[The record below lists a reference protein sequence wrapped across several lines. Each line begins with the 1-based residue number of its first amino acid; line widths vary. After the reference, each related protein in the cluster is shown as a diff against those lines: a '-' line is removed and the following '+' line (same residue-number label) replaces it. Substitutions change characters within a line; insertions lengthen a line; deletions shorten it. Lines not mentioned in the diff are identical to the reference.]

1 MAVRSARL
9 EQVLGASLDR
19 VTAAQVRDLV
29 ANEVPEAFDLDYKR
43 EMYGRT
49 DADRRALAGDVAA
62 LANTAGGLIII
73 GIDEDAQA
81 RAGEATPVPLADDE
95 VARIRQIVGSL
106 ISPVPTI
113 DVYLLPDTGSA
124 AEDDKAAR
132 TGFIMIAVG
141 RSLAA
146 PHAVLVNDALRY
158 PRRNGATTRYL
169 SEPEV
174 AEAYRARLAGL
185 GAQAD
190 RLDTVWRAG
199 LERLDVRD
207 AVWAAVALTPELP
220 GEMRIN
226 QASHRA
232 FQSAFQG
239 RSPTIAGPDF
249 PVGRTHVGLGFLH
262 ADGAEDHAAELA
274 TWVSLDLHTDGGG
287 FFAMY
292 VGRRRDET
300 EQQAPVQADDE
311 LLTVAVLSALA
322 NLGEHASSVAAGGD
336 ALLRAGLWKPSE
348 GMPVHLGHRRGF
360 GGATYG
366 ASPRRTPLTPVETVA
381 PLDALTPGPSLV
393 ATAARLCQQIGHAF
407 GAAELGQL
415 TEDGQIRRRYF
426 SNGFPRLEKWADA
439 AGVKTV
445 DDTLP
450 G

>member
-1 MAVRSARL
+1 MAVRSSRL
-9 EQVLGASLDR
+9 EQVLGVPLNQ
-19 VTAAQVRDLV
+19 VTAAHVRGLV

-106 ISPVPTI
+106 ISPVPTM
-113 DVYLLPDTGSA
+113 DVYLLPDTDSPV
-124 AEDDKAAR
+124 EDDEAAQ
-132 TGFIMIAVG
+132 TGFVMIAVA

-146 PHAVLVNDALRY
+146 PHGVLVNDALRY

-185 GAQAD
+185 GAQTA
-190 RLDTVWRAG
+190 RLDAVWRDG

-207 AVWAAVALTPELP
+207 AVWAAVALAPELP
-220 GEMRIN
+220 GGMRIN
-226 QASHRA
+226 QGSLRA

-239 RSPTIAGPDF
+239 RSPTIAGPDYTIERTQ
-249 PVGRTHVGLGFLH
+249 VGPGFLH
-262 ADGAEDHAAELA
+262 ADGAGDRAADLA

-292 VGRRRDET
+292 VGRRIDET
-300 EQQAPVQADDE
+300 GQPSPVQAGDE
-311 LLTVAVLSALA
+311 LLTVAVLSALVH
-322 NLGEHASSVAAGGD
+322 LGGHASKVAAGGD

-360 GGATYG
+360 GGTYG
-366 ASPRRTPLTPVETVA
+366 ASPLRTPLAPVETVA
-381 PLDALTPGPSLV
+381 PLDALVPGPSLV